1 MTGSECN
8 SWSIM
13 EYNLWVICTFKVQI
27 SEIQIGG
34 IAQFFLDMP
43 VPQFPSHVLAGY
55 AVQILRCKRIRRVN
69 KLENITKYKVCTRLF
84 AIISKPSL
92 VKKQICFV
100 THMVV

>member
-8 SWSIM
+8 SWLIM

-34 IAQFFLDMP
+34 IAHFFLDMP

-55 AVQILRCKRIRRVN
+55 AVRISQYTRIQRVN
-69 KLENITKYKVCTRLF
+69 KLEISPSTK
-84 AIISKPSL
+84 
-92 VKKQICFV
+92 FV
-100 THMVV
+100 HNSF